1 MGESALMKS
10 GLERLAAIGQG
21 LDRDQFPVVFD
32 GGGVEPSSPSHLTH
46 VSGERRSSDEPEG
59 PRGSPARP
67 GEWAARGAWP
77 AGGSAASARATAP
90 LVRRELLGRGE
101 RQIVE
106 DVAGAY
112 PQVSV
117 RPTAQGFWILVNV
130 QPVRGLPDAALIATL
145 YPSDALRRVSSWA
158 WWTTG
163 VWVGPRHTN
172 YPDGSICS
180 FEATDGTWS
189 RRDSLVSLL
198 DLNSVWVTR
207 HIFLRYFGRWPGRQV
222 LHTAFERLREH
233 RPTELCGCDS
243 GSQYSSCC
251 QTRDSEQK
259 LIDRYRD
266 FRKVFPGI
274 HRRPPDSVVRWL
286 VDQQAVDPNLDEAAP
301 FLAARSDT

>member
-1 MGESALMKS
+1 VGESASTKS
-10 GLERLAAIGQG
+10 GLDRLAAIGQG

-32 GGGVEPSSPSHLTH
+32 GGGVEPSSPSYPTYLP
-46 VSGERRSSDEPEG
+46 GERRSSDEPEG
-59 PRGSPARP
+59 SRGSPARP
-67 GEWAARGAWP
+67 GEWTAGGARP
-77 AGGSAASARATAP
+77 AGGSATPASAAAP
-90 LVRRELLGRGE
+90 LVRGELLSKGG

-117 RPTAQGFWILVNV
+117 RPTAHGFWITVTV
-130 QPVRGLPDAALIATL
+130 QPVQGLPDAALIMTL
-145 YPSDALRRVSSWA
+145 YPNDARRRVSSWA

-163 VWVGPRHTN
+163 VWIGPRHTN
-172 YPDGSICS
+172 YPDGSICA

-189 RRDSLVSLL
+189 RRDSLVRLL

-207 HIFLRYFGRWPGRQV
+207 HLYLRFFGRWPGRQV
-222 LHTAFERLREH
+222 LHTAFERLSEH

-243 GSQYSSCC
+243 GTQYSNCC
-251 QTRDSEQK
+251 ETRDSGQK

-266 FRKVFPGI
+266 FLKVFPAP

-286 VDQQAVDPNLDEAAP
+286 VDPQASDPELDQAAP
-301 FLAARSDT
+301 FMASRHSA